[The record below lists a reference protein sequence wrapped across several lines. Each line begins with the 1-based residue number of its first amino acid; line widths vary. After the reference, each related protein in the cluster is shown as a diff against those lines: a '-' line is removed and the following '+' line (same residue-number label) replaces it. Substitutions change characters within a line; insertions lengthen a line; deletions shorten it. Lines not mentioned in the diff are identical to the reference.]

1 MSAFMA
7 CGIAGTVL
15 DRSERRLLEELRP
28 GGIVLFARNVRDR
41 GRFDGLTAELRA
53 LPFQPYVAVDLE
65 GGGVNRLETLVGAL
79 PSPAEAARAGTAAV
93 RALGRAVGAAC
104 AHFGITLDFA
114 PVLDVARRGGWLASE
129 SRCLASSPGRVEQL
143 ARVFLLGV
151 ESFGVSTCLKHY
163 PGLGSGTVDS
173 HLDLP
178 TLDEAVREDV
188 KVFHELAEPQRAVM
202 VAHAIAPA
210 LGERTL
216 PATLSADILRLLPRD
231 RCGPLLADDLEMGAL
246 RAFGTVPERAVAA
259 LSAGCDQVLVCNA
272 LDQRRAVVE
281 RVVRETE
288 RDDLLAARLRES
300 EARLASFAREAPP
313 EVPWPLAVE
322 LFERARALALAG
334 GDP

>member
-7 CGIAGTVL
+7 CGITGTVL

-28 GGIVLFARNVRDR
+28 GGIVIFARNVRDR
-41 GRFDGLTAELRA
+41 ARFDALTAELRA
-53 LPFQPYVAVDLE
+53 LPFRPYVAVDLE
-65 GGGVNRLETLVGAL
+65 GGRVNRLEPLVGGL
-79 PSPAEAARAGTAAV
+79 PSAAEAARAGAAAV
-93 RALGRAVGAAC
+93 RALGRAVGAIC
-104 AHFGITLDFA
+104 AHFGITLDLA

-129 SRCLASSPGRVEQL
+129 SRCFASSPGRVEQL

-173 HLDLP
+173 HLELP
-178 TLDEAVREDV
+178 ALDEAVREDM

-202 VAHAIAPA
+202 AAHALVPA
-210 LGERTL
+210 LGERML
-216 PATLSADILRLLPRD
+216 PASLSADVLRTLPRD

-246 RAFGTVPERAVAA
+246 RTFGAVPERAVAA

-281 RVVRETE
+281 KVTRQAHS
-288 RDDLLAARLRES
+288 DDLFAARLRRS
-300 EARLASFAREAPP
+300 EACLASFAREAPP
-313 EVPWPLAVE
+313 DVPWPLAAE
-322 LFERARALALAG
+322 LVERARALALAG